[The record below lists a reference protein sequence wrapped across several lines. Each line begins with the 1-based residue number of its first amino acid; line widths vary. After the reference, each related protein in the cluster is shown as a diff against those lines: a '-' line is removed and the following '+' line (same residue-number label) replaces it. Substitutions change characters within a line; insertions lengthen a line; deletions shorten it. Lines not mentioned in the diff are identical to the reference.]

1 MENNKEPCCQQDPLA
16 AKIAGEID
24 NLGKNRIS
32 VLSNLSYQEI
42 SREQILRNTVF
53 FRITCLT
60 YEKKFPRQEA
70 FENVV
75 TALKNSSCRVIYYL
89 KGGSGGVEFYIG
101 ITSAFSQDRTRYNV
115 NDYEDMLSRAIRGNF
130 IGSTVEK
137 ADNSVLERLADSRLR
152 FKTVLG
158 VPSRNN
164 ENRDDLSFQGV
175 ERLVNVMNSGELP
188 LSIRDQEF
196 HLLVIW
202 ESLDLAAIQE
212 FGSQVESLYS
222 KLSAFA
228 HSSIQSS
235 SQDSSQK
242 GSSAQTGT
250 SEGKTAGETT
260 GKSESKTSGTSASE
274 TIGTSE
280 STSKSKGTSS
290 GTSENSSVSTSK
302 SKTTGT
308 NNSETTGTTE
318 SETTGTSKSTSN
330 SMGKSES
337 RSSTSGKNSSS
348 SSSSTSEQ
356 AGTSE
361 GSQTTKGTN
370 NSISKGTSST
380 TSNGSSKSETNGSS
394 STNSKGTSS
403 TSSKTEGS
411 TSGNSQSKSTGENK
425 SSTSGTSVSS
435 SISKSSSSSSSTGTS
450 ESVSSS
456 SGLSVTFENKNKKV
470 QDILKYI
477 DEELMVRIK
486 RGISKGLFRTAV
498 YVGAGNP
505 LNCDLLCNTLISLA
519 QGDKNFN
526 TAVYSADFK
535 GMGKPVSELQICQV
549 KAPRD
554 ISAESYLLES
564 RPVINGIIDAGTWL
578 TAQEISMLAG
588 FPQKEVP
595 GLELREQVPFGLNIS
610 AGVASSDR
618 LDLGVMRQ
626 EGCQLKS
633 QKVNLSRKELS
644 KHVFIAG
651 TTGSGKT
658 TTCHRLLAASMTD
671 GASLPFLVIEPAKT
685 EYRAL
690 VNSSTPGFNEIIV
703 FTVGN
708 GNGVP
713 FRFNPLEFLENETL
727 SGHIDELKAAFMA
740 SFDMEAA
747 IPNLLE
753 QGLYRVYKCMGW
765 DIETGENR
773 FLKDRRAA
781 WQSDIRG
788 VFFPTL
794 EMYIETVVELV
805 KEKGFDDRLRD
816 EYIGSI
822 RARLDSLTEGAKGV
836 IFNTQLSV
844 DFNDL
849 LDRRVIIELEDV
861 KSSED
866 KSFLM
871 ALILSRLSAA
881 LKARHAREANFRHI
895 TLVEEAHRLLTKVS
909 PGDSQNRKM
918 GVELFSDLLAEVR
931 KYGESLIIVDQIPSK
946 LASEVL
952 KNTNTKIIHKLFSL
966 DDKNAVGETMALD
979 DNQKKYLSYLVP
991 GEAIV
996 FSQGW
1001 KKPVDVQV
1009 TQIDTSTDDDDVD
1022 DEIVCQNGRN
1032 YWLKHCRRFCAF
1044 MDESADRK
1052 PDWESFVAQAR
1063 SAARLYQ
1070 NCICNE
1076 NASNREWQMHLNSLE
1091 ETCGNDRTLFLR
1103 LIRNAVFDFAF
1114 RKLSIDPG
1122 TVVNFNYQSFAAA
1135 FDSKFDAAWNYYSDK
1150 RNLESFVSSLIVSV
1164 HSNLGEF

>member
-1 MENNKEPCCQQDPLA
+1 MENNKDPCCQQDPLA

-32 VLSNLSYQEI
+32 VLSNLSFQEV

-75 TALKNSSCRVIYYL
+75 TALKNSCCRVIYYL
-89 KGGSGGVEFYIG
+89 RGGSGDVEFYIG
-101 ITSAFSQDRTRYNV
+101 ITSAFSQDKARYNV

-137 ADNSVLERLADSRLR
+137 ADNSVLERLADDRLK

-175 ERLVNVMNSGELP
+175 ERLVNVMNSGDLP
-188 LSIRDQEF
+188 LNIRDQEF

-212 FGSQVESLYS
+212 FGAQVESLYS

-250 SEGKTAGETT
+250 SEGKTTGETK
-260 GKSESKTSGTSASE
+260 GKSESQTSGKSATETTGASE
-274 TIGTSE
+274 
-280 STSKSKGTSS
+280 SKSSSKGSSS
-290 GTSENSSVSTSK
+290 GTSENTSSSTNK
-302 SKTTGT
+302 SQTSGT
-308 NNSETTGTTE
+308 NNSETSGATE
-318 SETTGTSKSTSN
+318 SETTGNSKSKSN
-330 SMGKSES
+330 SVGKSES
-337 RSSTSGKNSSS
+337 QSSTDGENNSRSSS
-348 SSSSTSEQ
+348 SHTEQ

-361 GSQTTKGTN
+361 GSQTTTGTS

-380 TSNGSSKSETNGSS
+380 TSSGSSKSETTGSS
-394 STNSKGTSS
+394 STKSQGTSS
-403 TSSKTEGS
+403 TVSETKGT
-411 TSGNSQSKSTGENK
+411 TSGTSQSKSSGHNE

-435 SISKSSSSSSSTGTS
+435 SISSSSTSSSSTGTS
-450 ESVSSS
+450 ESVSTG
-456 SGLSVTFENKNKKV
+456 SGLSITFENKNKKV

-526 TAVYSADFK
+526 TSVYSAEFK
-535 GMGKPVSELQICQV
+535 NMSKPVSELQICQV
-549 KAPRD
+549 NAPRD
-554 ISAESYLLES
+554 ISAESFLLES
-564 RPVINGIIDAGTWL
+564 RPVINGVIDAGTWL

-595 GLELREQVPFGLNIS
+595 GLELREQVPFGLNINTK
-610 AGVASSDR
+610 VPDSDK

-658 TTCHRLLAASMTD
+658 TTCHRLLASSMTD

-773 FLKDRRAA
+773 FLKDRHAA
-781 WQSDIRG
+781 WQAEIRG

-844 DFNDL
+844 DFDDL

-881 LKARHAREANFRHI
+881 LKARHARDANFRHI
-895 TLVEEAHRLLTKVS
+895 TLVEEAHRLLAKVS
-909 PGDSQNRKM
+909 AGDSQNRKM

-952 KNTNTKIIHKLFSL
+952 KNTNTKIIHKLFSQ

-1009 TQIDTSTDDDDVD
+1009 TQIDTSTDDDNVD

-1032 YWLKHCRRFCAF
+1032 YWLEHSLRFCAF
-1044 MDESADRK
+1044 MDEAADRHQ
-1052 PDWESFVAQAR
+1052 DWECFVAQAR
-1063 SAARLYQ
+1063 GATRLYQ
-1070 NCICNE
+1070 NCVCNE
-1076 NASNREWQMHLNSLE
+1076 NANNRQWQLWLNSLQE
-1091 ETCGNDRTLFLR
+1091 ACNDDKTLFLR
-1103 LIRNAVFDFAF
+1103 LIRNAVFDYAF

-1122 TVVNFNYQSFAAA
+1122 TVVNFNYQSFCSS
-1135 FDSKFDAAWNYYSDK
+1135 FDSEFDETWNYYSEK
-1150 RNLESFVSSLIVSV
+1150 QNWESFVNSLIG
-1164 HSNLGEF
+1164 NILGDL